1 MQAKRWTPNGKELR
15 EIHCVCGCDS
25 EQKQAAIRKLQARQL
40 LELEG

>member
-1 MQAKRWTPNGKELR
+1 MQAKRYTPTGKELR

-25 EQKQAAIRKLQARQL
+25 EQKQDSLRRLRARQL